1 MKTRKELEVIE
12 SFVKRT
18 YNRRQN
24 KLREY
29 LGKPYNPANSELGY
43 SWKFHDPDA
52 NINVYNVVVADLGSG
67 LGGSEAQLRSDT
79 EYYIKLHEYGHIYLA
94 HLDGIHEEMD
104 RNIAKVFQN
113 YRGQLIDQIN
123 RNCGIDFAEKLI
135 ERVIDDP
142 VLNHSIHNIAMDME
156 VNSKILDKDC
166 IEIMEKGVTSVMP
179 KLEEQALEEMK
190 NKDDIDEE
198 TKKKIDEALDKLSKE
213 SKVKFIL
220 PERYGFPDG
229 LSYVEY
235 LLMIIKN
242 LDKFVKMIVS
252 IASGGNG
259 SVGDITTEQVKG
271 ALGNGS
277 DGMKTLS
284 DLMKQLGMSDDQD
297 EQSGEGPNQSGGDG
311 KEIGNHDSSNSGGF
325 KWDANKK
332 LSPNQG
338 MRDKDFMNL
347 SSKKDHGSD
356 ERDKADISRKLG
368 KIKAG
373 GGAGCGNSGGSLG
386 VRDVTVQD
394 PVDEA
399 IDEVIMKTKSKV
411 IKRTVVRDVMR
422 NYNLGRIRSVIAP
435 SIIAKNRISTKPK
448 IVYLIDISGSMDT
461 VLIDRILSTISKK
474 MKQINRGLTYDIITW
489 NTNLGEHIKDIK
501 AGEQVRKIRTGG
513 GTRMAQGI
521 KYFKNHY
528 DENCI
533 LIVASDFEDYLEE
546 WNSILDTMSGYMV
559 YGFNYGRSNYNIKW
573 SKNFIVK
580 NFNRSYESRW

>member
-1 MKTRKELEVIE
+1 MKTRKELEAIE
-12 SFVKRT
+12 NLVKRT
-18 YNRRQN
+18 YNKRHNR
-24 KLREY
+24 LREF
-29 LGKPYNPANSELGY
+29 LGKPYNPANPELGY
-43 SWKFHDPDA
+43 SWKFFDPET
-52 NINVYNVVVADLGSG
+52 NVNVYNVVVADLGSG
-67 LGGSEAQLRSDT
+67 LGGPEATLRSDT
-79 EYYIKLHEYGHIYLA
+79 EYYIKLHEYGHIYLS
-94 HLDGIHEEMD
+94 HFEGIHEELD
-104 RNIAKVFQN
+104 KNIAKVFQD

-123 RNCGIDFAEKLI
+123 ADCGIDFAEKLI

-142 VLNHSIHNIAMDME
+142 VLNHSLHNIAMDME

-166 IEIMEKGVTSVMP
+166 VEIMEKGVTSVMP
-179 KLEEQALEEMK
+179 KLEEQALEELK
-190 NKDDIDEE
+190 AQAVDEE
-198 TKKKIDEALDKLSKE
+198 TKKQIDEELDRLSKE
-213 SKVKFIL
+213 SKIKFIL

-229 LSYVEY
+229 HSYPEY

-242 LDKFVKMIVS
+242 LDKFVKMLVS

-271 ALGNGS
+271 ALSG
-277 DGMKTLS
+277 GMKSLS
-284 DLMKQLGMSDDQD
+284 DLMRQLGMSD
-297 EQSGEGPNQSGGDG
+297 EGESEGDKGDPTDGDG
-311 KEIGNHDSSNSGGF
+311 KGNELSNHDSSNSGGF
-325 KWDANKK
+325 KWDSNKK

-338 MRDKDFMNL
+338 VRDLDYMKL
-347 SSKKDHGSD
+347 PSSKKDHGSD
-356 ERDKADISRKLG
+356 SRDQADVKRKLG
-368 KIKAG
+368 QIKAG
-373 GGAGCGNSGGSLG
+373 GGAGCGNEGGSFG
-386 VRDVTVQD
+386 EREVTVQD

-461 VLIDRILSTISKK
+461 VLIDRILATISKK

-489 NTNLGEHIKDIK
+489 NTSLGEHIKDIK
-501 AGEQVRKIRTGG
+501 AGEKVRKIRTGG

-521 KYFKNHY
+521 AYFKKHY

-546 WNSILDTMSGYMV
+546 WNNILSTMSGYTV
-559 YGFNYGRSNYNIKW
+559 YGFNYGRSNYDINW
-573 SKNFIVK
+573 SKNFVVK